1 MRHHVPSLLPS
12 SLVVRTLLAFS
23 LSFSSVLHVQWPQ
36 YHPPSFIISTFISML
51 PLAALTG
58 NLTIC
63 IEKLLSSMQWE
74 RTVLHNYKW
83 CAAAGQNWHVHVGE
97 LRGEWNCY
105 RYDLCRWT
113 WRIWITEY
121 ILLLY
126 VAKWRFYVLYI
137 CLYIL
142 QVRNVR
148 LNSFY
153 QFIKSYSF
161 IKVPLFFFKFFF
173 WQWRYWFF

>member
-23 LSFSSVLHVQWPQ
+23 LSFSSVSHVRWPQ

-97 LRGEWNCY
+97 LRGELNCWFVSVDMK
-105 RYDLCRWT
+105 DLNN
-113 WRIWITEY
+113 WIY
-121 ILLLY
+121 FPCKVKILCLIYLFVYFAGKKCKIQFLLSIY
-126 VAKWRFYVLYI
+126 QVL
-137 CLYIL
+137 
-142 QVRNVR
+142 
-148 LNSFY
+148 
-153 QFIKSYSF
+153 
-161 IKVPLFFFKFFF
+161 
-173 WQWRYWFF
+173 